1 MSISASMVKELRER
15 TGAGMM
21 ECKKALVDS
30 DGNLDSA
37 IELLRTTGQAKAEKK
52 AKRIAAEGRIT
63 IKSNTEHTVI
73 LEINSETDFVAND
86 SNFINYAES
95 VAVAILEN
103 EVIDLESL
111 NKIDLT
117 TGMNVENA
125 RTQLISKIGEN
136 ISIRR
141 FDKIK
146 QCDNMGIYTHGARIG
161 VVVSLT
167 GGDEVISKDVAMH
180 IAASNPICIN
190 NEGVPEELVSREE
203 RIFQEQAA
211 SSGKP
216 PEIIDKMIQG
226 RMKKF
231 FKEVTLL
238 GQPFIKNPDMSVNE
252 LLKESKAEIISFK
265 RYEVGEGIEKK
276 EENFADEVMA
286 QIKGNES

>member
-52 AKRIAAEGRIT
+52 AKRIAAEGRII
-63 IKSNTEHTVI
+63 IKSDTEHTVI

-103 EVIDLESL
+103 DIVDLESL
-111 NKIDLT
+111 SKIDLT
-117 TGMNVENA
+117 TGTNVEMA

-146 QCDNMGIYTHGARIG
+146 QCDNMGVYTHGARIG

>member
-52 AKRIAAEGRIT
+52 AKRIAAEGRII
-63 IKSNTEHTVI
+63 IKSDTEHTVI

-103 EVIDLESL
+103 DIVDLESL
-111 NKIDLT
+111 SKIDLT
-117 TGMNVENA
+117 TGTNVEMA

-146 QCDNMGIYTHGARIG
+146 QCDNMGVYTHGARIG

-167 GGDEVISKDVAMH
+167 GGDEVTSKDVAMH

>member
-52 AKRIAAEGRIT
+52 AKRIAAEGRII
-63 IKSNTEHTVI
+63 IKSDTEHTVI

-103 EVIDLESL
+103 DIVDLESL
-111 NKIDLT
+111 SKIDLT
-117 TGMNVENA
+117 TGTNIEMA

-146 QCDNMGIYTHGARIG
+146 QCDNMGVYTHGARIG

-167 GGDEVISKDVAMH
+167 GGDEVTSKDVAMH
-180 IAASNPICIN
+180 VAASNPICIN

>member
-21 ECKKALVDS
+21 ECKRALVDS
-30 DGNLDSA
+30 NGNLDSA

-52 AKRIAAEGRIT
+52 AKRVAAEGRIT
-63 IKSNTEHTVI
+63 IKSDAEHTVI

-86 SNFINYAES
+86 SNFINYSES
-95 VAVAILEN
+95 VAIAILEN
-103 EVIDLESL
+103 EIVDLESL
-111 NKIDLT
+111 SKIDLT
-117 TGMNVENA
+117 TGTNIENA

-146 QCDNMGIYTHGARIG
+146 QCDNMGVYTHGARIG
-161 VVVSLT
+161 AVVAIT
-167 GGDEVISKDVAMH
+167 GGDEETSKDVAMH
-180 IAASNPICIN
+180 VAASNPICIDN
-190 NEGVPEELVSREE
+190 KGVPEEMVSREE
-203 RIFQEQAA
+203 RIFREQAA

-238 GQPFIKNPDMSVNE
+238 GQPFIKNPDMTVNE

>member
-52 AKRIAAEGRIT
+52 ATRIAAEGRII
-63 IKSNTEHTVI
+63 IKSDTEHTVI

-103 EVIDLESL
+103 DIVDLESL
-111 NKIDLT
+111 SKIDLT
-117 TGMNVENA
+117 TGTNVEMA

-190 NEGVPEELVSREE
+190 NEGVPEETVSREE

-216 PEIIDKMIQG
+216 AEIIEKMIQG

-238 GQPFIKNPDMSVNE
+238 GQPFIKNPDISVNE
-252 LLKESKAEIISFK
+252 LLKESKAEIISFI

-286 QIKGNES
+286 QIKGSES

>member
-37 IELLRTTGQAKAEKK
+37 IELLRTKGQAKAEKK
-52 AKRIAAEGRIT
+52 AKRIAAEGRII
-63 IKSNTEHTVI
+63 IKSDTEHTVI

-86 SNFINYAES
+86 SNFINYSES
-95 VAVAILEN
+95 VAIAILEN
-103 EVIDLESL
+103 EIVDLESL
-111 NKIDLT
+111 SKIDLT
-117 TGMNVENA
+117 TGTNIENA

-146 QCDNMGIYTHGARIG
+146 QCDNMGVYTHGARIG
-161 VVVSLT
+161 AVVAIT
-167 GGDEVISKDVAMH
+167 GGDEETSKDVAMH
-180 IAASNPICIN
+180 VAASNPICIDN
-190 NEGVPEELVSREE
+190 KGVPEEMVSREE
-203 RIFQEQAA
+203 RIFREQAA

-238 GQPFIKNPDMSVNE
+238 GQPFIKNPDMTVNE

>member
-63 IKSNTEHTVI
+63 IKSDTEHTVI

-103 EVIDLESL
+103 DIVDLESL

-117 TGMNVENA
+117 TGTNVEMA

-146 QCDNMGIYTHGARIG
+146 QCDNMGVYTHGARIG

>member
-52 AKRIAAEGRIT
+52 AKRIAAEGRII
-63 IKSNTEHTVI
+63 IKSDTEHTVI

-103 EVIDLESL
+103 DIVDLESL
-111 NKIDLT
+111 SKIDLT
-117 TGMNVENA
+117 TGTNVEMA

-146 QCDNMGIYTHGARIG
+146 QCDNMGVYTHGARIG

-167 GGDEVISKDVAMH
+167 GGDEVTSKDVAMH
-180 IAASNPICIN
+180 VAASNPICIN